1 MDKGDIICIDFSK
14 FNNFIEFSVFLDKNP
29 KIMNVYTKDNE
40 TDPISYELSFRKL
53 DKIWILNNLV
63 IYLKQ
68 KDSDEILLNPEFE
81 KMVLTKCIDIK
92 NYVNKNTK
100 TKKDKII
107 LDIDSILDKINK
119 VGVGGLTNE
128 EKEFLDKQN

>member
-1 MDKGDIICIDFSK
+1 MDKSDIICIDFSK

-29 KIMNVYTKDNE
+29 KFMNVYTKDNE

-81 KMVLTKCIDIK
+81 KMVLTKSIDIK

>member
-1 MDKGDIICIDFSK
+1 MDKSDIICIDFSK
-14 FNNFIEFSVFLDKNP
+14 FNNFIEFSIFLDKNP
-29 KIMNVYTKDNE
+29 KFMNIYTKNNE
-40 TDPISYELSFRKL
+40 IDPISYELSFRKL

-81 KMVLTKCIDIK
+81 KMVLTKSIDIK

-100 TKKDKII
+100 PKKDKII
-107 LDIDSILDKINK
+107 LDIDSILDRINK

-128 EKEFLDKQN
+128 ERDFLDKQN